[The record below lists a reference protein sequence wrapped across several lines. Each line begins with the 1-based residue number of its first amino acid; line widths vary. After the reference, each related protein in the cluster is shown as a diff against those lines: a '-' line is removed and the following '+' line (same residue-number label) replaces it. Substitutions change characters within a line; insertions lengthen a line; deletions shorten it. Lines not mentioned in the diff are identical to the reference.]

1 MLHTVGGL
9 TEAQVGAVLGS
20 GAIAV
25 GDHLEEAD
33 PLGLLGRVPDD
44 VEVGPPPLDAIVAG
58 SGRSSGARGRVLA
71 GVATVVALLAAGTFV
86 LLHDPAAPAAAP
98 PRPSRA
104 TTATLPY
111 LADGR
116 LHVGAL
122 TLPVRGA
129 TDLTDPG
136 VGAVYRTQEADV
148 VLVDEEGGTA
158 EIGHNAAPG
167 LVADPARGWV
177 FWRTYTHQL
186 VVFDARDGHSV
197 AIRTSLD
204 PLDFFRFARPLAL
217 TEGTAYYGFIGGVV
231 AWDLDADRVTHTGP
245 DHPAFLARVGDLVVA
260 PARHARRHRRD
271 AGGQAVVA
279 TSSALVPARGPVR
292 GRGPGTPSPGVRVTA
307 SSSTHAAAIEIPT
320 GLPSRSRVTT
330 VAFARDGAAAY
341 VDRWRRD
348 HLRTR
353 GVPRYAAPV
362 HDRRHRL
369 RSADRAALRRRIPSL
384 DWPHVPDGP
393 PDGRVLRPRQDHHR
407 EVEHAGV
414 LAAVPGRGADHPG
427 RDAAQRLRAVR
438 LPGRRRR
445 PRPDGEDAAVHVGAL
460 RRLGRADGARDRR
473 RHAAQ
478 HRRPARVR
486 RGGEPDRG
494 APRCR
499 A

>member
-1 MLHTVGGL
+1 MDRASEDDFAAYVGLRWQPLVRTLVLLGCPTGRAEQVTRTALSRVHRSWARVRRADDVDVQVFRRLLHTWPETRRRHTRRTALVLHTVGGL

-20 GAIAV
+20 GSIAV

-33 PLGLLGRVPDD
+33 PLWLLGRAPDD
-44 VEVGPPPLDAIVAG
+44 VEVGPPPLDAIVAAN
-58 SGRSSGARGRVLA
+58 GRSRGARGRVLA

-86 LLHDPAAPAAAP
+86 LLHDPAAPPAAP
-98 PRPSRA
+98 PRTSRA

-136 VGAVYRTQEADV
+136 VGAVYRTQEADI

-186 VVFDARDGHSV
+186 VVFDAREGHSV

-217 TEGTAYYGFIGGVV
+217 TGGTAYYGFIGGVV

-245 DHPAFLARVGDLVVA
+245 DHPAFLTRVGDLVVA
-260 PARHARRHRRD
+260 TSRH
-271 AGGQAVVA
+271 GTSIVA
-279 TSSALVPARGPVR
+279 TRAGRRLWRREALSFPRAVLSADGGRVLVLPASGLPVLLDAR
-292 GRGPGTPSPGVRVTA
+292 SGV
-307 SSSTHAAAIEIPT
+307 EIPT

-341 VDRWRRD
+341 VIGRRGNTSE
-348 HLRTR
+348 LVECR
-353 GVPRYAAPV
+353 GTPARCTTVTTVSGRLTVPR
-362 HDRRHRL
+362 
-369 RSADRAALRRRIPSL
+369 
-384 DWPHVPDGP
+384 
-393 PDGRVLRPRQDHHR
+393 
-407 EVEHAGV
+407 
-414 LAAVPGRGADHPG
+414 
-427 RDAAQRLRAVR
+427 
-438 LPGRRRR
+438 
-445 PRPDGEDAAVHVGAL
+445 
-460 RRLGRADGARDRR
+460 
-473 RHAAQ
+473 
-478 HRRPARVR
+478 
-486 RGGEPDRG
+486 
-494 APRCR
+494 
-499 A
+499 